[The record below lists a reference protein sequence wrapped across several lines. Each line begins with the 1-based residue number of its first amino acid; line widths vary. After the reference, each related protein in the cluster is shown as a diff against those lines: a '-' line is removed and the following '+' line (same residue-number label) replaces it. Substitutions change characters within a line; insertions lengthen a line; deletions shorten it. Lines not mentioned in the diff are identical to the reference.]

1 MDKNILNKLD
11 KDTRKWYMESEHC
24 DIVSA
29 LIIGKELI
37 TSSYYKS
44 NKDKIVKDM
53 RIKMEEYENNIDLLK
68 NKFKND
74 KEELENEYNNK
85 LNIEKIKNDEL
96 TNKFNIDNRDSINI
110 AVEHALKYAENNIE
124 LLKNTNDKLSEELTN
139 CLKIKEEYE
148 KFKCN
153 INKSKVK
160 GELSE
165 SEVRE
170 YIENCGFITDK
181 PGINSGDLFV
191 YSSDNEL
198 ICVLEIKNY
207 GENNKHKLGP
217 NGSEVKK
224 MYKDIE
230 KQLNSP
236 NKINV
241 PWLFISLGCE
251 IPNMS
256 DLRDSHLGVT
266 CIYLS
271 EPSYKEMIECIKC
284 CIIINKLNNNNN
296 NNNSLYIQAKIDEIY
311 DIFLKFSKSSPNF
324 KKIKVSLNK
333 SIKEID
339 KEEEKYNK
347 YIEENMSRVENIFKD
362 IKKIPNKKNI
372 DYNVD
377 IENLSYKEIGS
388 YMLELREYCKSL
400 EYSNIRNS

>member
-74 KEELENEYNNK
+74 KEELEQEYNNK

-170 YIENCGFITDK
+170 YIENSGFITDK

-284 CIIINKLNNNNN
+284 CIIINKLNSSNN

>member
-74 KEELENEYNNK
+74 KEELEQEYNNK

-284 CIIINKLNNNNN
+284 CIIINKLNSSNN

-362 IKKIPNKKNI
+362 IKKIPNKNNI